1 MDDTLIIS
9 IYDGGWKFSVMRK
22 GRICEKSKSKRSCAL
37 IRDLWNLYKACEYPE
52 PYASAVAER
61 GGDIVKGVKTVI
73 VCEDGTITTAEV
85 KEEKR

>member
-1 MDDTLIIS
+1 MGDILIIS

-22 GRICEKSKSKRSCAL
+22 GRICEKSKRPCAL
-37 IRDLWNLYKACEYPE
+37 IRNLWNLYKACEYPE

-85 KEEKR
+85 KEGKR